1 MSDAANFAIGA
12 FGILF
17 DADGRVL
24 LCHRRD
30 VDLWNLPGGGVRP
43 GEPPWE
49 GVVREV
55 AEETGLEVAA
65 ERLSGVYVKPEAGE
79 IVFAFVCRAVGGE
92 LTPTDEADRLE
103 YFPPERLP
111 PNMSRKQAERIA
123 DAVRDEGPVVLE
135 EQRGPSSRQPA
146 GQLADSAQD
155 RSAKEGPD
163 A

>member
-1 MSDAANFAIGA
+1 MSDAASFAIGT
-12 FGILF
+12 FGILL

-30 VDLWNLPGGGVRP
+30 IDLWNLPGGGVRP
-43 GEPPWE
+43 GEAPWE

-55 AEETGLEVAA
+55 AEETGLEVAV
-65 ERLSGVYVKPEAGE
+65 ERLAGIYVKAEAGE
-79 IVFAFVCRAVGGE
+79 IVFAFVCRVVSGA

-123 DAVRDEGPVVLE
+123 DAVRDEGRVVLK
-135 EQRGPSSRQPA
+135 EQRGPSSREPA
-146 GQLADSAQD
+146 GQLAGSHQD
-155 RSAKEGPD
+155 RSAKVGPG